1 MPEARLIIAQDFEVG
16 GAAIGEVPEARLT
29 IAQDFESWVSE
40 LAITQSRRDG

>member
-1 MPEARLIIAQDFEVG
+1 MIIAQDFESWVG